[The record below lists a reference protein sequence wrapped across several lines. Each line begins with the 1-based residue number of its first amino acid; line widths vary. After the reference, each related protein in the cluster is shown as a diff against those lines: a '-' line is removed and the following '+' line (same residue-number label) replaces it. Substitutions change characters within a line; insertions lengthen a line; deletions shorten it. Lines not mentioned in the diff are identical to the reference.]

1 MITTTNRRPRGL
13 VALAG
18 AGIVALAL
26 TACTADPAENGT
38 GGEATGGTITAAEV
52 NELTSL
58 NDAESSSNL
67 DINGK
72 VAYLTSSQFVYLD
85 EALEFVPN
93 ETFGTVEL
101 VSEDPLVVTYT
112 INEGQVWSDGTQIS
126 ADDLLL
132 NWAVQSGYYND
143 ATVDPESGEVTGG
156 NSYFNY
162 AGDTS
167 GLGLSEYPEISDDNL
182 SMTLTYTEPYADWQL
197 VGTGLIGRPMH
208 VIAEEAGVT
217 IEEVREAF
225 ESTPRGNPDAPA
237 EENATIRA
245 VADFWN
251 TGYIMS
257 EFPSNENLLV
267 SSGAFILSAW
277 EPTQSITLERNPEYA
292 GGLEPSYDSIVIR
305 FIGDANAQVTA
316 LQNGEVDIIKPQ
328 ASADTI
334 SSLEA
339 IADATVLQGDE
350 FNYDHIDLSFSGVF
364 ADQNVRE
371 AFLKTIPRQQILD
384 AIVTP
389 VNPEAAVL
397 DSQIFVPTVGEAYD
411 TSVANNGSDAYAE
424 VDIEGAREL
433 LAGATPTVNI
443 LYNSENPNRVDAFEA
458 IAASASEAGFIV
470 EAQGTPEWGSL
481 LGSGTYDAS
490 IFGWV
495 SSGVGVA
502 GVPQI
507 FSTNGGGNYSGYSN
521 PEVDA
526 LAQELQTTIDPDAQI
541 EIQQEIDAL
550 LFADAYGL
558 PLFQGPGVTAHSSAV
573 EGITQYPGQTG
584 VFWNFWE
591 WNVVG

>member
-26 TACTADPAENGT
+26 TACTADPATNGGGT
-38 GGEATGGTITAAEV
+38 GGEETGGTITAAEV

-58 NDAESSSNL
+58 NQATPSGNL

-72 VAYLTSSQFVYLD
+72 VAYLTTSGFNYLD
-85 EALEFVPN
+85 DQLELIPN

-132 NWAVQSGYYND
+132 NWAVQSGYYDD
-143 ATVDPESGEVTGG
+143 ASFDEEGAVTGG
-156 NSYFNY
+156 NSYFTY

-167 GLGLSEYPEISDDNL
+167 GLALTEFPEISEDNL
-182 SMTLTYTEPYADWQL
+182 SLTLNYNEPYADWQY
-197 VGTGLIGRPMH
+197 VGLLDRPMH
-208 VIAEEAGVT
+208 IVAEEAGVT

-225 ESTPRGNPDAPA
+225 ASTPRGNPDAPA

-251 TGYIMS
+251 TGYDIS

-267 SSGAFILSAW
+267 SSGAFILTAW
-277 EPTQSITLERNPEYA
+277 EPTQSITLERNPEYT
-292 GGLEPSYDSIVIR
+292 GGLEPSYDQIVIR

-411 TSVANNGSDAYAE
+411 TSVAGNGSDAYAE
-424 VDIEGAREL
+424 VDIEGAIEL

-458 IAASASEAGFIV
+458 IAASAAEAGFVV

-495 SSGVGVA
+495 STGVGVS

-507 FSTNGGGNYSGYSN
+507 FASNGGGNYNGYSN

-526 LAQELQTTIDPDAQI
+526 LAAELVVEVDPEAQVELQ
-541 EIQQEIDAL
+541 QQIDAL

>member
-26 TACTADPAENGT
+26 TACTADPATNGGGT
-38 GGEATGGTITAAEV
+38 GGEETGGTITAAEV

-58 NDAESSSNL
+58 NQATPSGNL

-72 VAYLTSSQFVYLD
+72 VAYLTTSGFNYLD
-85 EALEFVPN
+85 DQLELIPN

-132 NWAVQSGYYND
+132 NWAVQSGYYDD
-143 ATVDPESGEVTGG
+143 ASFDEEGAVTGG
-156 NSYFNY
+156 NSYFTY

-167 GLGLSEYPEISDDNL
+167 GLALTEFPEISEDNL
-182 SMTLTYTEPYADWQL
+182 SLTLNYNEPYADWQY
-197 VGTGLIGRPMH
+197 VGLLDRPMH
-208 VIAEEAGVT
+208 IVAEEAGVT
-217 IEEVREAF
+217 VEEVREAF
-225 ESTPRGNPDAPA
+225 ASTPRGNPDAPA

-251 TGYIMS
+251 TGYDIS

-267 SSGAFILSAW
+267 SSGAFILTAW
-277 EPTQSITLERNPEYA
+277 EPTQSITLERNPEYT
-292 GGLEPSYDSIVIR
+292 GGLEPSYDQIVIR

-411 TSVANNGSDAYAE
+411 TSVAGNGSDAYAE
-424 VDIEGAREL
+424 VDIEGAIEL

-458 IAASASEAGFIV
+458 IAASAAEAGFVV

-495 SSGVGVA
+495 STGVGVS

-507 FSTNGGGNYSGYSN
+507 FASNGGGNYNGYSN

-526 LAQELQTTIDPDAQI
+526 LAAELVVEVDPEAQVELQ
-541 EIQQEIDAL
+541 QQIDAL

>member
-18 AGIVALAL
+18 AGVIALAL
-26 TACTADPAENGT
+26 TACTADPATNGGGT
-38 GGEATGGTITAAEV
+38 GEETGGTITAAEV

-58 NDAESSSNL
+58 NQATPSGNL

-72 VAYLTSSQFVYLD
+72 VAYLTTSGFNYLD
-85 EALEFVPN
+85 DQLELIPN

-112 INEGQVWSDGTQIS
+112 INEGQLWSDGTQIS

-132 NWAVQSGYYND
+132 NWAVQSGYYDD
-143 ATVDPESGEVTGG
+143 ASFDEEGGVTGG
-156 NSYFNY
+156 NSYFTY

-167 GLGLSEYPEISDDNL
+167 GLALTEFPEISEDNL
-182 SMTLTYTEPYADWQL
+182 TLTLNYNEPYADWQYVSL
-197 VGTGLIGRPMH
+197 LDRPMH
-208 VIAEEAGVT
+208 IVAEEAGVT
-217 IEEVREAF
+217 VEDVREAF
-225 ESTPRGNPDAPA
+225 ASTPRGNPDAPA

-251 TGYIMS
+251 TGYDIS

-267 SSGAFILSAW
+267 SSGAFILTAW
-277 EPTQSITLERNPEYA
+277 EPTQSITLDRNPEYT
-292 GGLEPSYDSIVIR
+292 GGLEPSYDQIIIR

-364 ADQNVRE
+364 ADANVRE

-411 TSVANNGSDAYAE
+411 TSVSGNGSDAYAE
-424 VDIEGAREL
+424 VDIEGAIEL

-458 IAASASEAGFIV
+458 IAASAAEAGFVV

-481 LGSGTYDAS
+481 LGSGTYDAA

-495 SSGVGVA
+495 STGVGVS

-507 FSTNGGGNYSGYSN
+507 FASNGGGNYNGYSN
-521 PEVDA
+521 AEVDA
-526 LAQELQTTIDPDAQI
+526 LAAELVVEVDPEAQVELQ
-541 EIQQEIDAL
+541 QQIDAL

-573 EGITQYPGQTG
+573 EGVTQYPGQTG

>member
-26 TACTADPAENGT
+26 TACTADPATNGGGT
-38 GGEATGGTITAAEV
+38 GGEETGGTITAAEV

-58 NDAESSSNL
+58 NQATPSGNL

-72 VAYLTSSQFVYLD
+72 VAYLTTSGFNYLD
-85 EALEFVPN
+85 DQLELIPN

-132 NWAVQSGYYND
+132 NWAVQSGYYDD
-143 ATVDPESGEVTGG
+143 ASFDEEGAVTGG
-156 NSYFNY
+156 NSYFTY

-167 GLGLSEYPEISDDNL
+167 GLALTEFPEISEDNL
-182 SMTLTYTEPYADWQL
+182 SLTLNYSEPYADWQY
-197 VGTGLIGRPMH
+197 VGMLDRPMH
-208 VIAEEAGVT
+208 IVAEEAGVT

-225 ESTPRGNPDAPA
+225 ASTPRGNPDAPA

-251 TGYIMS
+251 TGYDIS

-267 SSGAFILSAW
+267 SSGAFILTAW
-277 EPTQSITLERNPEYA
+277 EPTQSITLERNPEYT
-292 GGLEPSYDSIVIR
+292 GGLEPSYDQIVIR

-411 TSVANNGSDAYAE
+411 TSVAGNGSDAYAE
-424 VDIEGAREL
+424 VDIEGAIEL

-458 IAASASEAGFIV
+458 IAASAAEAGFVV

-495 SSGVGVA
+495 STGVGVS

-507 FSTNGGGNYSGYSN
+507 FASNGGGNYNGYSN

-526 LAQELQTTIDPDAQI
+526 LAAELVVEVDPEAQVELQ
-541 EIQQEIDAL
+541 QQIDAL

>member
-13 VALAG
+13 IALAG
-18 AGIVALAL
+18 AGVVALAL
-26 TACTADPAENGT
+26 TACTADPAGNG
-38 GGEATGGTITAAEV
+38 GGTEATGGTITAAEV

-58 NDAESSSNL
+58 NQATPDGNL

-72 VAYLTSSQFVYLD
+72 VAYLTTSGFNYLD
-85 EALEFVPN
+85 DQLELIPN

-112 INEGQVWSDGTQIS
+112 INEGQEWSDGTQIS

-132 NWAVQSGYYND
+132 NWAVQSGYYDD
-143 ATVDPESGEVTGG
+143 ATIDEAGAVTSGNG
-156 NSYFNY
+156 YFTY

-167 GLGLSEYPEISDDNL
+167 GLALSEFPEISEDNL
-182 SMTLTYTEPYADWQL
+182 SLTLNYETPFADWQY
-197 VGTGLIGRPMH
+197 VGLLDRPMH
-208 VIAEEAGVT
+208 IVAEEAGFTV
-217 IEEVREAF
+217 EEVREAF
-225 ESTPRGNPDAPA
+225 ESTPRGDADAPA
-237 EENATIRA
+237 EVNEVIRA

-251 TGYIMS
+251 TGYDFS

-267 SSGAFILSAW
+267 SSGAFILTAW
-277 EPTQSITLERNPEYA
+277 EPTQSITLERNENYS

-328 ASADTI
+328 PSADTI

-350 FNYDHIDLSFSGVF
+350 FSYDHIDLSFSGVF
-364 ADQNVRE
+364 ADANVRE

-389 VNPEAAVL
+389 INPEAAVL

-411 TSVANNGSDAYAE
+411 TSIANNGSDAYAE
-424 VDIEGAREL
+424 VDIEGAIEL

-443 LYNSENPNRVDAFEA
+443 LFNSENPNRVDSFEA
-458 IAASASEAGFIV
+458 ISASASEAGFII
-470 EAQGTPEWGSL
+470 EGQGTPEWGSL

-495 SSGVGVA
+495 STGVGVS

-507 FSTNGGGNYSGYSN
+507 FATNGGGNYSGYSN
-521 PEVDA
+521 TEVDA
-526 LAQELQTTIDPDAQI
+526 LAAELVITVDPEAQVELQ
-541 EIQQEIDAL
+541 QQIDAL

-573 EGITQYPGQTG
+573 EGVTQYPGQTG
-584 VFWNFWE
+584 VFWNFCE

>member
-26 TACTADPAENGT
+26 TACTADPATNGGGT
-38 GGEATGGTITAAEV
+38 GGEETGGTITAAEV

-58 NDAESSSNL
+58 NQATPSGNL

-72 VAYLTSSQFVYLD
+72 VAYLTTSGFNYLD
-85 EALEFVPN
+85 DQLELIPN

-132 NWAVQSGYYND
+132 NWAVQSGYYDD
-143 ATVDPESGEVTGG
+143 ASFDEEGAVTGG
-156 NSYFNY
+156 NSYFTY

-167 GLGLSEYPEISDDNL
+167 GLALTEFPEISEDNL
-182 SMTLTYTEPYADWQL
+182 SLTLNYNEPYADWQY
-197 VGTGLIGRPMH
+197 VGMLDRPMH
-208 VIAEEAGVT
+208 IVAEEAGVT

-225 ESTPRGNPDAPA
+225 ASTPRGNPDAPA

-251 TGYIMS
+251 TGYDIS

-267 SSGAFILSAW
+267 SSGAFILTAW
-277 EPTQSITLERNPEYA
+277 EPTQSITLERNPEYT
-292 GGLEPSYDSIVIR
+292 GGLEPSYDQIVIR

-411 TSVANNGSDAYAE
+411 TSVAGNGSDAYAE
-424 VDIEGAREL
+424 VDIEGAIEL

-458 IAASASEAGFIV
+458 IAASAAEAGFVV

-495 SSGVGVA
+495 STGVGVS

-507 FSTNGGGNYSGYSN
+507 FASNGGGNYNGYSN

-526 LAQELQTTIDPDAQI
+526 LAAELVVEVDPEAQVELQ
-541 EIQQEIDAL
+541 QQIDAL